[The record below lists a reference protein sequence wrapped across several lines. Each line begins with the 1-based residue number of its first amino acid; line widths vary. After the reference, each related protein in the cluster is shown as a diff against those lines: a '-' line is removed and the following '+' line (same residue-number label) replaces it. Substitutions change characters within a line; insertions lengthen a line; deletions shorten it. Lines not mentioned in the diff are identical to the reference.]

1 MKGKS
6 KAKMVVNKVPLKII
20 KVPMKIM
27 STEKFKVNF
36 NHISHIFYEKRN
48 ALSLTGIKVYSYSNL
63 IFILDCPEEA
73 PLD

>member
-6 KAKMVVNKVPLKII
+6 KAKMVVNKVPLKI
-20 KVPMKIM
+20 M
-27 STEKFKVNF
+27 STEKLKVNF
-36 NHISHIFYEKRN
+36 NHINHIFYEKRN